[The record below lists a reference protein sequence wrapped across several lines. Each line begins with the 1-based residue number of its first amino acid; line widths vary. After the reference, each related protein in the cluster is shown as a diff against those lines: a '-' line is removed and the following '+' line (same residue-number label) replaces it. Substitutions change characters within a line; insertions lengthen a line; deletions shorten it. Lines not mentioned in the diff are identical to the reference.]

1 MRNED
6 NKMGKLIKGVND
18 LQTLFPELAKQW
30 HPTLNGD
37 LTPDCISAHRNGKV
51 FWMCEKGHAYD
62 VSPDKRTHG
71 EGCPYCNNRRL
82 LIGYND
88 LVTNYPNLA
97 AEWDYEKNPD
107 RPEDYTYRSMHV
119 AHWKCKT
126 CGCEWTA
133 RIRDRADSKYQLC
146 PKCTLKKRGEAKHQ
160 QVLASKGGITNPHF
174 IAEWD
179 YEKNIKGPEE
189 YTPSS
194 NDSVYWICSICGYHY
209 KAKISNRAHGRNCP
223 CCSNKVVVKGVN
235 GLATTHPEIAKEW
248 YQPENGSL
256 TPSDVTYGSG
266 KKVKWL
272 CPKGHVYPATILHRI
287 NGGTNCPIC
296 NSGRHTSFA
305 EQAVYYYVKKVF
317 PNATNHY
324 KEIFTNGME
333 LDIYIPD
340 IKLGIEY
347 DGVYWH
353 KKAITYERE
362 KRKYDTCRKNGI
374 KLLRIREGKE
384 DNKYPAADYSIFMP
398 DGESDTNAL
407 NHVIQLILAKID
419 PQSNPW
425 TRKNPYHF
433 WSDVDV
439 NIDRDKYEI
448 LAYLN
453 VPVENSVF
461 DVAPE
466 LIAEWDYERNGE
478 LKPEMIK
485 AGSSISVNWICS
497 KCGYRW
503 IAQIGHRAINHTGC
517 PKCAGFVFEKG
528 VNDLATKSP
537 ELLKEWDYD
546 TNSAEGLDPTEIQYN
561 SSREAHW
568 ICSKCGH
575 KWIVGIR
582 FRSVEG
588 RGCIKCGYEN
598 AKKHKNEKNLEVKGC
613 ITDPLLLKE
622 WDYEENSAIGL
633 DPKLLPPGS
642 NKPAYWICSTCGYKW
657 IAPIA
662 RRSNGAGCRK
672 CADKANP
679 ELLTQHRIKSGHG
692 LTDPCLLKEW
702 DYKKNEKMP
711 SEYSYGSGKKVFWIC
726 STCGYSWQ
734 ATINS
739 RHKGAGC
746 PACAGNIVVPGK
758 NDLLTMRPSIATEWD
773 YFRNGKIVPESVSYS
788 SGKKYWWIC
797 PEGHDSYLASPG
809 HRILGTGCPICG
821 NQKISLKQSRT
832 VEQFSLEGKYIKT
845 YPSLKIASQECGVS
859 SSAICNAIKR
869 GTVSA
874 GFKWKYSE

>member
-1 MRNED
+1 
-6 NKMGKLIKGVND
+6 MGKLIKGVND

-235 GLATTHPEIAKEW
+235 DLATTHPEIAKEW

-272 CPKGHVYPATILHRI
+272 CPKGHVYPATILHRT

-340 IKLGIEY
+340 I
-347 DGVYWH
+347 
-353 KKAITYERE
+353 
-362 KRKYDTCRKNGI
+362 N
-374 KLLRIREGKE
+374 
-384 DNKYPAADYSIFMP
+384 DYS
-398 DGESDTNAL
+398 
-407 NHVIQLILAKID
+407 
-419 PQSNPW
+419 
-425 TRKNPYHF
+425 
-433 WSDVDV
+433 
-439 NIDRDKYEI
+439 
-448 LAYLN
+448 
-453 VPVENSVF
+453 
-461 DVAPE
+461 
-466 LIAEWDYERNGE
+466 
-478 LKPEMIK
+478 
-485 AGSSISVNWICS
+485 GS
-497 KCGYRW
+497 
-503 IAQIGHRAINHTGC
+503 
-517 PKCAGFVFEKG
+517 KG
-528 VNDLATKSP
+528 
-537 ELLKEWDYD
+537 
-546 TNSAEGLDPTEIQYN
+546 
-561 SSREAHW
+561 
-568 ICSKCGH
+568 
-575 KWIVGIR
+575 
-582 FRSVEG
+582 
-588 RGCIKCGYEN
+588 
-598 AKKHKNEKNLEVKGC
+598 
-613 ITDPLLLKE
+613 
-622 WDYEENSAIGL
+622 
-633 DPKLLPPGS
+633 
-642 NKPAYWICSTCGYKW
+642 
-657 IAPIA
+657 
-662 RRSNGAGCRK
+662 
-672 CADKANP
+672 
-679 ELLTQHRIKSGHG
+679 
-692 LTDPCLLKEW
+692 
-702 DYKKNEKMP
+702 
-711 SEYSYGSGKKVFWIC
+711 
-726 STCGYSWQ
+726 
-734 ATINS
+734 
-739 RHKGAGC
+739 
-746 PACAGNIVVPGK
+746 
-758 NDLLTMRPSIATEWD
+758 
-773 YFRNGKIVPESVSYS
+773 
-788 SGKKYWWIC
+788 
-797 PEGHDSYLASPG
+797 
-809 HRILGTGCPICG
+809 
-821 NQKISLKQSRT
+821 
-832 VEQFSLEGKYIKT
+832 
-845 YPSLKIASQECGVS
+845 
-859 SSAICNAIKR
+859 
-869 GTVSA
+869 
-874 GFKWKYSE
+874 